1 MTHAEFVSSDCR
13 EVEPHFT
20 YPQKY
25 ESKIEARL
33 HSQNEVV
40 FFDNSKLDIGRQFS
54 DQPVIEFPRRPD
66 WNGES
71 DPKRIDEIE
80 NREFEAYLEK
90 IHSEH
95 DKRQLSFFEHNIETW
110 RQIWRLIEFADVV
123 AIVADVRHPILHFPP
138 SLYFYIQGNWGSS
151 SQLQR
156 FLEP

>member
-1 MTHAEFVSSDCR
+1 M
-13 EVEPHFT
+13 
-20 YPQKY
+20 
-25 ESKIEARL
+25 
-33 HSQNEVV
+33 V

-110 RQIWRLIEFADVV
+110 RQIWRLIEFADIV

-138 SLYFYIQGNWGSS
+138 SLYFYIQGKGVELISS
-151 SQLQR
+151 D
-156 FLEP
+156 P